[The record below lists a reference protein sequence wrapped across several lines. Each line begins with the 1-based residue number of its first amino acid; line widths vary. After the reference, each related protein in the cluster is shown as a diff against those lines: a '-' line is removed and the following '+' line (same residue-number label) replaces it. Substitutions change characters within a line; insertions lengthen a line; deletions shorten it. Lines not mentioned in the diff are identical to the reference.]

1 MIYER
6 SYIQVTSL
14 FISQNKK
21 QFRLF
26 LIKHF
31 LMNVNRVA
39 AQRRRR
45 FDINDK
51 VFFIIILQ
59 EQRINEWKGNL
70 LIKGGFLGGGTKT
83 VWGGWFT
90 NEIFYLHTE
99 TCNINDDDNDT
110 TETKTKLSSAGL
122 FFFYFSWKS
131 DG

>member
-6 SYIQVTSL
+6 SCIQVTSL

-59 EQRINEWKGNL
+59 EQRINE
-70 LIKGGFLGGGTKT
+70 
-83 VWGGWFT
+83 
-90 NEIFYLHTE
+90 
-99 TCNINDDDNDT
+99 
-110 TETKTKLSSAGL
+110 
-122 FFFYFSWKS
+122 
-131 DG
+131 